1 MSNPKARMW
10 CRVWGCAVGWAE
22 KNIFRNLITLGEI
35 LLIHRKKGRLSKFQ
49 LHWTFFRQG
58 TPRLKITK
66 ITKIIKFSYFLTFFS
81 TLTKHETKTRTQTID
96 TNIYELI
103 QRSFATNVKQ
113 VAILCGFAWRKFSAL
128 QTAQEVSALTE
139 FSG

>member
-1 MSNPKARMW
+1 MNFYMPYLI
-10 CRVWGCAVGWAE
+10 GWAE
-22 KNIFRNLITLGEI
+22 NACFFIMFRISQTLGKI
-35 LLIHRKKGRLSKFQ
+35 LLIHCKKGILPKFQ

-58 TPRLKITK
+58 TPRLKRTK

-81 TLTKHETKTRTQTID
+81 PLTKHETKIRRETID
-96 TNIYELI
+96 TNNYELI
-103 QRSFATNVKQ
+103 QRSFATKVKQ

-139 FSG
+139 LST